1 MRLYEVQ
8 KNYPTPGDLIGLV
21 KKDLKTIGEPF
32 GKDKIV
38 SMNTLKIK
46 NTYTKKIEQVV
57 FLDLKRIQMIHSK
70 KMHTFQNTALLE
82 SRDINEEMKGLL
94 FTLRSCMG

>member
-46 NTYTKKIEQVV
+46 TPI
-57 FLDLKRIQMIHSK
+57 
-70 KMHTFQNTALLE
+70 
-82 SRDINEEMKGLL
+82 
-94 FTLRSCMG
+94 LRKLNKLYF